1 MTPPA
6 ARRRRPAGRGAALA
20 GARGYAKKLV
30 LAVIDGL
37 RPTVLERAVA
47 DDRAPALAAL
57 MERGVYVDDC
67 VSAFPSVTPVCTSS
81 IATGAGP
88 DRHGIPAMNW
98 FHRGESRYV
107 EYGSSL
113 QASRA
118 FGIQRSLTDT
128 IYNLNLAHLSRR
140 TPTLFETLDDAGLR
154 TAGTTF
160 MIYRGRYRHPIGG
173 ESALARLVGGTLFRG
188 AVYGP
193 RELFYADLFSSRR
206 TGCRSQ
212 LGMPGVR
219 DAHSG
224 CVGAYLVEHELFDF
238 LLLSLPDTDAWS
250 HRRGPEAQPASVEHA
265 DSQLRR
271 VMDAAGGID
280 EFLDAHAVIV
290 MSDHAHSQVDRP
302 VLLEGLAAG
311 WRVLRPDD
319 LDAATATV
327 ALCPGQRS
335 AMVYALDPV
344 DRAEVIADVAQAALE
359 DPGVEHAL
367 WAQDGEAVIS
377 GRAGR
382 LRFSPGDGVADRRGR
397 RWRLEGELEVLSLQA
412 QDGVL
417 VGDEYP
423 DALGRAWSAL
433 QCRNAGDVILAAAPG
448 HEFVDWGG
456 ADHLGGGSH
465 GSLHREDSLC
475 PLLWCGC
482 GPPRRD
488 FHEQWTLR
496 DVEPMVRSH
505 FGL

>member
-6 ARRRRPAGRGAALA
+6 PRRRARGKRGTGRAS
-20 GARGYAKKLV
+20 ARGYAKKLV

-37 RPTVLERAVA
+37 RPAMLERAVK
-47 DDRAPALAAL
+47 DGRVPALAAV

-67 VSAFPSVTPVCTSS
+67 VCAFPSVTPVCTSS

-113 QASRA
+113 QASRT

-140 TPTLFETLDDAGLR
+140 TPTLFETLDDAGIR

-160 MIYRGRYRHPIGG
+160 MIYRGRHRHPIGG

-224 CVGAYLVEHELFDF
+224 CVGSYLVEHDLFDF

-250 HRRGPEAQPASVEHA
+250 HRRGPEAQLTSVEHA
-265 DSQLRR
+265 DGQLRR

-280 EFLDAHAVIV
+280 EFLAHHAMIV
-290 MSDHAHSQVDRP
+290 MSDHAHSQVDHP
-302 VLLEGLAAG
+302 ILLEGLAAG
-311 WRVLRPDD
+311 WRVLGPDD
-319 LDAATATV
+319 ADAPTATV

-335 AMVYALDPV
+335 AMVYALDPG
-344 DRAEVIADVAQAALE
+344 DRAELIADVAEAAL
-359 DPGVEHAL
+359 DDAGVDHAL
-367 WAQDGEAVIS
+367 WLEDGEAVIS
-377 GRAGR
+377 GRGGR
-382 LRFSPGDGVADRRGR
+382 LRFAPGGEVADRRGQ
-397 RWRLEGELEVLSLQA
+397 RWRLDGDLEVASFRVE
-412 QDGVL
+412 DGVL

-433 QCRNAGDVILAAAPG
+433 QCRNAGDVILAAAPSY
-448 HEFVDWGG
+448 EFVDWGG

-465 GSLHREDSLC
+465 GSLHRDDSLC

-482 GPPRRD
+482 GPAKREARD
-488 FHEQWTLR
+488 QWTVR
-496 DVEPMVRSH
+496 DVEPMVRAH